1 MKRIGDMLVLNANRY
16 PNKTAILYQEQ
27 RFTYKELNERV
38 NRLSHHL
45 ADLGV
50 GKGDRVGFML
60 YNSNQFV
67 EIFFAVVK
75 LGAIAVPFNF
85 RLVPREVKWT
95 LDHIGCKVFVYGKRC
110 AAQVDPIKKDVPNVA
125 HFIYCGEEP
134 PPGEHHFDTFT
145 RQGDVSEPVAQV
157 DPDDPAFLIF
167 TGGTTGLPKAAVHTH
182 HSSIADSTALNLRMK
197 MWEQDEVNVTQIP
210 MFHIGGLGLIRAFVL
225 VGGMQ
230 VLIETFD
237 PVEILRVIQQ
247 EKATCITLLPPAT
260 YIRLMDLPN
269 IKDYDLSSVTGVG
282 GSAGVLPKALMLRL
296 LDTFPNGSL
305 FYGWGSTE
313 MGNGGTQNIITRAMV
328 ESDSE
333 RIRSVGR
340 QVPFLEA
347 RLVDENGNE
356 VPVGE
361 IGEAVVRGP
370 SVMKE
375 YYNQPELTAQV
386 MKDGW
391 FHTGDILRKDADGFY
406 YFADRKKDMIKT
418 GGENVFAPEVETVI
432 MSHPAVEL
440 CAVIGIPDPVWS
452 EIVMAVIKLR
462 NGASVTEEEIV
473 EHCKQ
478 HLSSYKKP
486 KKIAFVEGFPQND
499 VGKILKFK
507 LREQYA
513 LQAN

>member
-1 MKRIGDMLVLNANRY
+1 MKNIGEILVLNANRY
-16 PNKTAILYQEQ
+16 PEKTAILYQEQ
-27 RFTYKELNERV
+27 RLTYRELNERV

-50 GKGDRVGFML
+50 RKGDRVGFML

-67 EIFFAVVK
+67 EIFFATVK

-85 RLVPREVKWT
+85 RLVPREIKWA
-95 LDHIGCKVFVYGKRC
+95 LDHIGCKIFAYSQRC
-110 AAQVDPIKKDVPNVA
+110 ATQVEPIKEDIPNVE
-125 HFIYCGEEP
+125 HLIYSGETL
-134 PPGEHHFDTFT
+134 PPGEHHFEMFT
-145 RQGDVSEPVAQV
+145 REGDVAEPVVQV
-157 DPDDPAFLIF
+157 GTEDPAYLIF

-182 HSSIADSTALNLRMK
+182 HGSIADAVTLNLRMK
-197 MWEQDEVNVTQIP
+197 MWDPDQVHVTQVP
-210 MFHIGGLGLIRAFVL
+210 MFHIGGLGLMRSFLL

-230 VLIETFD
+230 VLLETFD
-237 PVEILRVIQQ
+237 PLEILRVIDQ
-247 EKATCITLLPPAT
+247 EKATYITLLPPAT

-269 IKDYDLSSVTGVG
+269 IKDYDLSSVMGVG

-296 LDTFPNGSL
+296 LDTFPNAFL
-305 FYGWGSTE
+305 LYGWGSTE
-313 MGNGGTQNIITRAMV
+313 MGNGGTQNLITRALV

-340 QVPFLEA
+340 EVPFLEA
-347 RLVDENGNE
+347 RLVDEKGKE

-375 YYNQPELTAQV
+375 YFNQPELTTQV

-391 FHTGDILRKDADGFY
+391 FHTGDILRKDQDGFY

-440 CAVIGIPDPVWS
+440 CAVIGVRDPVWS
-452 EIVMAVIKLR
+452 EAVMAVIKLR
-462 NGASVTEEEIV
+462 KSATVTEEEIV
-473 EHCKQ
+473 EHCKLN
-478 HLSSYKKP
+478 LSSYKKP
-486 KKIAFVEGFPQND
+486 RRIAFVDSFPQND

-507 LREQYA
+507 LREQYS
-513 LQAN
+513 Q